1 MGGSPDP
8 PVDPVSEADMA
19 MENAPDAAPEN
30 PALTLLE
37 PAPAMAAAPSPVPSF
52 LLGTLIG
59 GLAGALLAT
68 ALSPYTRAYLVGLYQ
83 LVLRRV
89 TSAERDKLR
98 FELLLQ

>member
-1 MGGSPDP
+1 
-8 PVDPVSEADMA
+8 MA
-19 MENAPDAAPEN
+19 MEIAPDAAPDN
-30 PALTLLE
+30 PALTLLDPT
-37 PAPAMAAAPSPVPSF
+37 PATAPSTVPVF
-52 LLGTLIG
+52 LMGTLVG